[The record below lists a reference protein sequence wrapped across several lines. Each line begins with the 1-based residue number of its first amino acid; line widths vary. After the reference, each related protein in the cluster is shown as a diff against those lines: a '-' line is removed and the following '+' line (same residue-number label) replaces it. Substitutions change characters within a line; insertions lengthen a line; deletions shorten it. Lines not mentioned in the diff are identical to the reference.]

1 MSILA
6 QCGYGRSDKIEQG
19 LTAGFIDGVIMSPRD
34 ENKDRLE
41 MTIPQWGKDY
51 PKANVLFDP
60 QFYAATI
67 SAPKDGHLSEYDYYN
82 NNCGRGRTHFS
93 PSRISRYVQDCL
105 NYQFDTFGDN
115 LSYLISPTI
124 LFDDFRD
131 YWSQVAINL
140 AVESTDYH
148 IKLSKPPPLLISI
161 VVSETALHSL
171 DAVEEFLDVLT
182 ELEADGF
189 YLIIRRNASTL
200 QNAMEPSSFAR
211 FMYMCY
217 VLAEINEYTVIVGYS
232 DWHSF
237 LLESVGVNFT
247 ASGWYQ
253 NLRQFS
259 MARFL
264 PPTGGRRPRK
274 RYSSLPLLSS
284 PLINTELQD
293 IFMAGLLNTVLTG
306 SENDA
311 VLSNGPLAGEGNWSD
326 SMATLTHWQCLS
338 SLANRVK
345 TNSTVT
351 NRLQTAL
358 GLIQSAQNLYT
369 RLSHSGIN
377 FGPTTGPKQLLDW
390 RAAVQEFRSIA
401 RV

>member
-1 MSILA
+1 M
-6 QCGYGRSDKIEQG
+6 
-19 LTAGFIDGVIMSPRD
+19 
-34 ENKDRLE
+34 
-41 MTIPQWGKDY
+41 
-51 PKANVLFDP
+51 
-60 QFYAATI
+60 
-67 SAPKDGHLSEYDYYN
+67 
-82 NNCGRGRTHFS
+82 
-93 PSRISRYVQDCL
+93 
-105 NYQFDTFGDN
+105 
-115 LSYLISPTI
+115 
-124 LFDDFRD
+124 
-131 YWSQVAINL
+131 
-140 AVESTDYH
+140 
-148 IKLSKPPPLLISI
+148 
-161 VVSETALHSL
+161 
-171 DAVEEFLDVLT
+171 
-182 ELEADGF
+182 
-189 YLIIRRNASTL
+189 
-200 QNAMEPSSFAR
+200 
-211 FMYMCY
+211 
-217 VLAEINEYTVIVGYS
+217 IVGYS